1 MMHDNSYKLLFAH
14 PEMVVDLL
22 KGFVKADWVD
32 QCDYSSLQKMSGS
45 YVSDDLRDR
54 EDDLIWRIRW
64 GDDWIYV
71 YLLLEFQS
79 TVDHF
84 MAVRIQGYLALLYQD
99 IIRTEQVKANEK
111 LPPVLPIVLYNGK
124 HRWQAPVQLS
134 QLIHAAPPGLEQ
146 YIPQSSYLLLDEGC
160 FNNEDLGSLK
170 NLAAA
175 LFRLENSRTDQDILN
190 VVSNLIDWLKSPEK
204 TSLRR
209 AFTVWINRV
218 LLPRKAPGTHF
229 TEFNE
234 LQEVHTMLAETVE
247 SWTKDWEKRGLEK
260 GIEQGSALGRQKEAI
275 KVLLL
280 LLDTKFG
287 VITQD
292 QHEKISSANTEQI
305 ETWIKYIF
313 QAQSVEELLLT
324 HTA

>member
-1 MMHDNSYKLLFAH
+1 M
-14 PEMVVDLL
+14 
-22 KGFVKADWVD
+22 
-32 QCDYSSLQKMSGS
+32 
-45 YVSDDLRDR
+45 
-54 EDDLIWRIRW
+54 
-64 GDDWIYV
+64 
-71 YLLLEFQS
+71 
-79 TVDHF
+79 
-84 MAVRIQGYLALLYQD
+84 GYLALLYQD
-99 IIRTEQVKANEK
+99 IIRSERVKANEK

-170 NLAAA
+170 NLVAA

-247 SWTKDWEKRGLEK
+247 NWTKDWEKRGLEK

-324 HTA
+324 RTA